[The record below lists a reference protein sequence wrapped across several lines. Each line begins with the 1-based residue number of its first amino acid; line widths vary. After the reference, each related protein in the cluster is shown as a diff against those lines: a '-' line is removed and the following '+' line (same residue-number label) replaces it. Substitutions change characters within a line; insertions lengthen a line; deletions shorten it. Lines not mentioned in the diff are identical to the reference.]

1 MTQQQDLIMQDVLLV
16 LTNVPDEVTAHT
28 IARKVVEARLAA
40 CVNVLPAV
48 RSIYRWEGKVEEAGE
63 VTMLIKTVRQRYAAL
78 EAAIRE
84 SHPYDVP
91 EIIAVPVT
99 AGLTAYLGWVVSE
112 TKKDVDV

>member
-1 MTQQQDLIMQDVLLV
+1 MQDVLLV

-28 IARKVVEARLAA
+28 IARKVVEGRLAA

-48 RSIYRWEGKVEEAGE
+48 RSIYRWEGKVEEAAE
-63 VTMLIKTVRQRYAAL
+63 VTMLVKSTRDRYAEL

-84 SHPYDVP
+84 VHPYDVP
-91 EIIAVPVT
+91 EIIALPVA
-99 AGLTAYLGWVVSE
+99 AGLPAYLDWVDLE